1 MTSSF
6 RQNENDTSTSSTS
19 GVGSTAATS
28 SPTVNIKFT
37 VTNLKPFTSVVLKI
51 GDIALTPLVITTTP
65 PGGNITIA
73 QKEMLKAWV
82 LHVTGAI
89 LLAVNTTT
97 LSESVLTYKDL
108 TTGTIPAAYLT
119 RFITEY
125 NAIASGTISAD
136 YTARYIYGNDTIADE
151 NGTLTGELVLPK
163 SVVTSF
169 ISSAGTLILNFY
181 DATATPGF
189 TTAVVP
195 LATLTIPYAGIP
207 GEIIYAPTQTLPS
220 VIGTSLSGGF
230 TPLAQTFKI
239 EGERYP
245 HGVFLT
251 SVDLFFATK
260 GDKPVNLEIRPM
272 ASTGGVP
279 DTKIVLP
286 ASSLTK
292 NAADIN
298 VPTANISSGLGPATT
313 FTMPKGAIWV
323 PPGEYAIC
331 ISSNSDKYSLYYG
344 KLGEVILGDTT
355 NTVKKDPYLGKMF
368 KSQGSSGWAEQL
380 TTDLCFRLNKA
391 VFETTSSG
399 KSFVLQ
405 NLALPYHTYNDMY
418 LQADTFGFPGI
429 SYIKFDYTGKT
440 IDGTEVSLGT
450 INENVGKHIDFYTMR
465 ANLTGDMK
473 VTATYYNSDPDLTP
487 GIDVNN
493 TNISTIKNLVDP
505 YEVDT
510 ENSELSYLSGV
521 ARSKYI
527 SKVVE
532 LQDGFDSTGLEV
544 KLDVNRTLGT
554 DISVYCRVIS
564 ALDIGTDAKIEN
576 RNWRLMPI
584 FNQRANVSSSA
595 NVIAYSSLTGAK
607 TFAYTDSTKF
617 YTETYKILEGDSTA
631 TTGIKNLSYDAN
643 TGSAFSTF
651 DSFNKFQVK
660 VVFWASEAESNAGSP
675 YVPRIKNLIATAVI

>member
-1 MTSSF
+1 MPKL
-6 RQNENDTSTSSTS
+6 QNYEFEIPTSSTT
-19 GVGSTAATS
+19 GVTTAATS

-37 VTNLKPFTSVVLKI
+37 VTNLKPFTNVILKI
-51 GDIALTPLVITTTP
+51 GDIDLTPLTMMVTP
-65 PGGNITIA
+65 PGGDVDDV
-73 QKEMLKAWV
+73 QREMLKAWL

-89 LLAVNTTT
+89 SLQINTVT
-97 LSESVLTYKDL
+97 LSETILTYKDL

-125 NAIASGTISAD
+125 NAITAGTMPPE
-136 YTARYIYGNDTIADE
+136 YTPRFIYGKDMAADA
-151 NGTLTGELVLPK
+151 NGVLAGEIILPK

-181 DATATPGF
+181 DSTATPGV
-189 TTAVVP
+189 TWAVVP
-195 LATLTIPYAGIP
+195 LATLEIPYKGIP
-207 GEIIYAPTQTLPS
+207 GEIIYTPTTKLPS
-220 VIGTSLSGGF
+220 TIGTLSAGPF

-251 SVDLFFATK
+251 SVELFFAAK

-272 ASTGGVP
+272 ASTGSVP
-279 DTKIVLP
+279 DSKIVLLE
-286 ASSLTK
+286 SSVSK
-292 NAADIN
+292 NAANIN

-323 PPGEYAIC
+323 APGEYAIC

-344 KLGEVILGDTT
+344 KLGEVILGDTA

-368 KSQGSSGWAEQL
+368 KSQGSSGWTEQQA
-380 TTDLCFRLNKA
+380 TDLCFRLNKA

-418 LQADTFGFPGI
+418 MSADTFGFPGI

-493 TNISTIKNLVDP
+493 TNITTIKNLVDP
-505 YEVDT
+505 YETDT

-584 FNQRANVSSSA
+584 FNQRANVSS
-595 NVIAYSSLTGAK
+595 YSSLTGAK

-617 YTETYKILEGDSTA
+617 YTETYKILEGDSAA

-643 TGSAFSTF
+643 INGTSSTF
-651 DSFNKFQVK
+651 YSFNKFQVK
-660 VVFWASEAESNAGSP
+660 IVFWASEAESNAGSP